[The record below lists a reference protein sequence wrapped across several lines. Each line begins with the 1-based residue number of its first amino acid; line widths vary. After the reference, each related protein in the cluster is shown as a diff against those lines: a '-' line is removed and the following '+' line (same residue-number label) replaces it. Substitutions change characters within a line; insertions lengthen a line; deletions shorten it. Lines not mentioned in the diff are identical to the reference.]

1 MENKEKETVEVSEET
16 KETKTEKPKLFK
28 KPKAKLY
35 SKTREETDDAETE
48 AFARGELAKFNREKA
63 ETATVQKDTEASE
76 EIASLDGK
84 ATPSTERPENA
95 EERVFKKRYDDLK
108 RHYDSTLGKHKDE
121 VRTLRTQLE
130 QSSKQFIPPKSKD
143 ELESWRKEY
152 PDVYEMVETIAMS
165 KADSRAKE
173 METKYQNL
181 QVQQEEIAK
190 EKAEVE
196 LLKMH
201 PDFND
206 LRSKDDFHEWAA
218 KQDPVIQDWLYENTS
233 NASLAARALDLYKM
247 DKGLGKYSKK
257 EAQDVKKEAAKAIW
271 TNAILSVPVSVLF
284 FGVGTALFVYYQQQP
299 TNLDPISKID
309 QIFPH
314 FILQQMP
321 AGLAGLV
328 IAGVFAAAMSSLDS
342 SMHSISTAFTTDFLS
357 NGKDSE
363 TILRTAKRLTL
374 ILGILGTISALYIA
388 SQDSKNLW
396 DTLMGY
402 VGLILGTLGGLFTL
416 AIFTNRTSSIHAWI
430 GVIAAVLALYIFKFH
445 TDYHLLMIGAVGT
458 ASCFFTGWL
467 ASLIIP
473 RKTKDLAGLT
483 WAQRKD
489 R

>member
-1 MENKEKETVEVSEET
+1 MENKEKETVKVSEET

-28 KPKAKLY
+28 KPKANPYK
-35 SKTREETDDAETE
+35 KHDDASDPEIE
-48 AFARGELAKFNREKA
+48 AFAKGELEKFHREKA
-63 ETATVQKDTEASE
+63 ETATVQKDTEASK
-76 EIASLDGK
+76 EIASSDDE

-152 PDVYEMVETIAMS
+152 PDVYEMVETIAMD
-165 KADSRAKE
+165 KADSRTKE

-247 DKGLGKYSKK
+247 DRGLGKYSQK
-257 EAQDVKKEAAKAIW
+257 EEQTAKKEAAK
-271 TNAILSVPVSVLF
+271 V
-284 FGVGTALFVYYQQQP
+284 
-299 TNLDPISKID
+299 ISKTKKAEAPDAPTKKVWSNAEISKMNVREYAKYEEEID
-309 QIFPH
+309 
-314 FILQQMP
+314 
-321 AGLAGLV
+321 
-328 IAGVFAAAMSSLDS
+328 
-342 SMHSISTAFTTDFLS
+342 
-357 NGKDSE
+357 K
-363 TILRTAKRLTL
+363 
-374 ILGILGTISALYIA
+374 
-388 SQDSKNLW
+388 
-396 DTLMGY
+396 
-402 VGLILGTLGGLFTL
+402 
-416 AIFTNRTSSIHAWI
+416 
-430 GVIAAVLALYIFKFH
+430 AVREGRIQ
-445 TDYHLLMIGAVGT
+445 
-458 ASCFFTGWL
+458 
-467 ASLIIP
+467 P
-473 RKTKDLAGLT
+473 
-483 WAQRKD
+483 
-489 R
+489 

>member
-1 MENKEKETVEVSEET
+1 MENKEKEATVSQEAEAP
-16 KETKTEKPKLFK
+16 KPKLVK
-28 KPKAKLY
+28 KPKANPYK
-35 SKTREETDDAETE
+35 KHDDTSDPEIE
-48 AFARGELAKFNREKA
+48 AFAKGELEKFHREKA

-95 EERVFKKRYDDLK
+95 EDRVFKKRYDDLK

-196 LLKMH
+196 LLKLH

-233 NASLAARALDLYKM
+233 NASLAGRALDLYKM
-247 DKGLGKYSKK
+247 DRGLGKYSKK
-257 EAQDVKKEAAKAIW
+257 EEQTAKKEAAK
-271 TNAILSVPVSVLF
+271 VVS
-284 FGVGTALFVYYQQQP
+284 
-299 TNLDPISKID
+299 
-309 QIFPH
+309 
-314 FILQQMP
+314 
-321 AGLAGLV
+321 
-328 IAGVFAAAMSSLDS
+328 
-342 SMHSISTAFTTDFLS
+342 
-357 NGKDSE
+357 
-363 TILRTAKRLTL
+363 
-374 ILGILGTISALYIA
+374 
-388 SQDSKNLW
+388 
-396 DTLMGY
+396 
-402 VGLILGTLGGLFTL
+402 
-416 AIFTNRTSSIHAWI
+416 
-430 GVIAAVLALYIFKFH
+430 
-445 TDYHLLMIGAVGT
+445 
-458 ASCFFTGWL
+458 
-467 ASLIIP
+467 
-473 RKTKDLAGLT
+473 KTKKAEASEAPTKKVWSNAAIAKMSVREYAKHEEDIDKAVRDGRI
-483 WAQRKD
+483 QP
-489 R
+489 